1 MAELFAETTVAHV
14 PGFPQFLREVWD
26 HLYPGTPP
34 PTYRVYYN
42 RLDRS
47 TSEFTAT
54 VHLRPEPS
62 LPVSLLRQYEPYRR
76 LQEMPSSSFVPTTP
90 S

>member
-62 LPVSLLRQYEPYRR
+62 ITSGVSTQATRAI
-76 LQEMPSSSFVPTTP
+76 QEMPSSSFVPTTP